1 MSEDETLDALR
12 ARRDM
17 DRMTLLDRVGE
28 ARELAN
34 PGTLAAR
41 ARVDVEDKAR
51 SVAMQ
56 ALEIANDHRGIVVA
70 TSSALVLWAMRA
82 RLGQK
87 LVERVGPTAAT
98 IGKGIVEKAV
108 PVVLAPLTTP
118 LIASLAGPLLGALLG
133 NGRRDRPKD

>member
-1 MSEDETLDALR
+1 MSQDEDLDALR

-17 DRMTLLDRVGE
+17 DRMTLLDRIGE

-70 TSSALVLWAMRA
+70 TTSALVLWAMRA
-82 RLGQK
+82 QMGQK
-87 LVERVGPTAAT
+87 LAARLGPVAAT
-98 IGKGIVEKAV
+98 VGRSIVEKAV
-108 PVVLAPLTTP
+108 PAVLTPLTSP
-118 LIASLAGPLLGALLG
+118 LIASLAGPAIGVLLGKLG
-133 NGRRDRPKD
+133 RGKQKG

>member
-1 MSEDETLDALR
+1 MSEDEDLAALR

-17 DRMTLLDRVGE
+17 DRLTLLDRVSE

-70 TSSALVLWAMRA
+70 TTSALVLWAMRA
-82 RLGQK
+82 QMGRK
-87 LVERVGPTAAT
+87 LVQKMGPVAASVGR
-98 IGKGIVEKAV
+98 GIVEKAA
-108 PVVLAPLTTP
+108 PAVLAPLASP
-118 LIASLAGPLLGALLG
+118 LIASLTAPVIGALLG
-133 NGRRDRPKD
+133 RLGRGKAKD

>member
-1 MSEDETLDALR
+1 MNEDETLAALR
-12 ARRDM
+12 AQRDM
-17 DRMTLLDRVGE
+17 DRMTLLDRVSE

-70 TSSALVLWAMRA
+70 TSSALILWAMRA
-82 RLGQK
+82 DGAKAGPASGPSRGQCGQGHRG
-87 LVERVGPTAAT
+87 EGRASRAGPA
-98 IGKGIVEKAV
+98 G
-108 PVVLAPLTTP
+108 LP
-118 LIASLAGPLLGALLG
+118 LISSLAAPVIGALLG
-133 NGRRDRPKD
+133 RLGRGKSKD